1 MGGCDV
7 PNGLHLL
14 MAQQSFTHAAE
25 ALRTTD
31 RDRFLATLVLS
42 APHRDGIVALYAFN
56 ADVASIRDRVSD
68 PAPGEIR
75 LQWWNDA
82 LEGQGQGA
90 IRQNPVADALLDTIA
105 AYNIPIGTL
114 QRLLGARR
122 FDLYDDPMPDLP
134 TFEGYAGETASTL
147 YQLAAMILNNG
158 ELIEAG
164 DAAGHLG
171 VAHALI
177 GHLRAFGYTASQGR
191 IMLPWSILA
200 ANGVLER
207 EIFSGTQ
214 SEGLHEAL
222 GQVTDLARDHL
233 AKAETAIATLPTPLR
248 PAFAQVAVLKAQLAL
263 LPRRANPFEP
273 AADDADWRK
282 LTRLAWWALRNR

>member
-1 MGGCDV
+1 
-7 PNGLHLL
+7 
-14 MAQQSFTHAAE
+14 MATASFTHAAE
-25 ALRTTD
+25 ALRATD
-31 RDRFLATLVLS
+31 RERFLSTLMLS
-42 APHRDGIVALYAFN
+42 GSHRDGVVALYAFN
-56 ADVASIRDRVSD
+56 ADVASIRDRISD

-82 LEGQGQGA
+82 LEGEGHGA
-90 IRQNPVADALLDTIA
+90 VRQNPVADALLDTIA

-122 FDLYDDPMPDLP
+122 FDLYDDPMPDVA
-134 TFEGYAGETASTL
+134 TFEGYAGETTSTL
-147 YQLAAMILNNG
+147 YQFAAMILNNG

-177 GHLRAFGYTASQGR
+177 GHLRAFGYTAAQGR
-191 IMLPWSILA
+191 IMLPWSIFA
-200 ANGVLER
+200 ANGVQER
-207 EIFSGTQ
+207 EIFSGTD

-233 AKAETAIATLPTPLR
+233 AKAGAAIAALPTPLR
-248 PAFAQVAVLKAQLAL
+248 PAFAPVAVLKAQLTL
-263 LPRRANPFEP
+263 LARRGNPFEP
-273 AADDADWRK
+273 AVDDADWRK
-282 LTRLAWWALRNR
+282 LTRLAWWTFRSR

>member
-1 MGGCDV
+1 
-7 PNGLHLL
+7 
-14 MAQQSFTHAAE
+14 MAQQSFAHAAE
-25 ALRTTD
+25 ALRATD
-31 RDRFLATLVLS
+31 RDRFLSTLILS
-42 APHRDGIVALYAFN
+42 GPQRYGIVALYAFN
-56 ADVASIRDRVSD
+56 ADVASVRERVSD

-82 LEGQGQGA
+82 LEGEGHGA
-90 IRQNPVADALLDTIA
+90 IRQNPVADALLDTVA
-105 AYNIPIGTL
+105 AYNIPVGTL

-177 GHLRAFGYTASQGR
+177 GHLRAFGYTAAQGR
-191 IMLPWSILA
+191 IMLPWSIFA
-200 ANGVLER
+200 ANGVLEP
-207 EIFSGTQ
+207 EIFSGTM

-233 AKAETAIATLPTPLR
+233 AKADSAIALLPAALR
-248 PAFAQVAVLKAQLAL
+248 PAFAQIAILQAQLAL
-263 LPRRANPFEP
+263 VSRRSNPFEP
-273 AADDADWRK
+273 ASDDLDWRK
-282 LTRLAWWALRNR
+282 LTRLAWWTFRNR

>member
-1 MGGCDV
+1 
-7 PNGLHLL
+7 
-14 MAQQSFTHAAE
+14 MAKESFTHAAE
-25 ALRTTD
+25 ALRASD
-31 RDRFLATLVLS
+31 HDRFLSTLILS
-42 APHRDGIVALYAFN
+42 GPRRDGIVALYAFN

-82 LEGQGQGA
+82 LEGQGHGA

-191 IMLPWSILA
+191 IMLPWSIFV
-200 ANGVLER
+200 ANGVQER

-214 SEGLHEAL
+214 SEALHEAL
-222 GQVTDLARDHL
+222 AQVTELAGDHL
-233 AKAETAIATLPTPLR
+233 AKAEIAIAAVPGALR
-248 PAFAQVAVLKAQLAL
+248 PAFAQIAVLKAQLTL
-263 LPRRANPFEP
+263 LARRTNPFEP
-273 AADDADWRK
+273 ATDDADWRK
-282 LTRLAWWALRNR
+282 LSRLGWWMFRNR